1 MLQSEAPLRTFKLI
15 VEYDGTD
22 FCGYQMQQPG
32 VRTVQSALQEA
43 VQSVMPGEWTLYAAG
58 RTDTGVHG
66 VGQVVSFTASGRIPT
81 ERLARALNGNLPT
94 DIAVVRAT
102 EESLGFH
109 ARFSA
114 LSRTYIY
121 LVSTAPTRS
130 AIWGRYSFH
139 VPQPLDIGAMQA
151 AADAL
156 VGIHDFAAYARSG
169 GDPGPTTVRDL
180 LQFRI
185 RRVGRDKIAF
195 VLTANGFLRSMVRN
209 LTGAV
214 LEVGLGKLAQN
225 APLEILE
232 TRDRIQNPVPP
243 LPPQGLCLLR
253 VDY

>member
-1 MLQSEAPLRTFKLI
+1 LSNPASSTRTLKLI

-22 FCGYQMQQPG
+22 FCGYQAQRDG
-32 VRTVQSALQEA
+32 VRTVQSTLQEA
-43 VQSVMPGEWTLYAAG
+43 VQAVMPGPWTLYAAG

-66 VGQVVSFTASGRIPT
+66 VGQVVSFTGRGAIPT
-81 ERLARALNGNLPT
+81 ERLARALNGNLSA
-94 DIAVVRAT
+94 DVAVVRAT
-102 EESLGFH
+102 EESPGFH

-114 LSRTYIY
+114 VSRTYIY
-121 LVSTAPTRS
+121 LISTAPTRS
-130 AIWGRYSFH
+130 AIWSRYSYH
-139 VPQPLDIGAMQA
+139 VPQLLDFAAMQK
-151 AADAL
+151 AADTL

-169 GDPGPTTVRDL
+169 GDPGPTTIRDL
-180 LQFRI
+180 TGFRL
-185 RRVGRDKIAF
+185 RRVGRDKIAL

-214 LEVGLGKLAQN
+214 LEVGLGKLAQT